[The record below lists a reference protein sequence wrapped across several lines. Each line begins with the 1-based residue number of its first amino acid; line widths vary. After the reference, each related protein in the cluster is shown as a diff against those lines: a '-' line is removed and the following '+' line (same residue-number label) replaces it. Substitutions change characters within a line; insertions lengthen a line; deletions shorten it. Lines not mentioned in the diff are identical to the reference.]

1 MKHSKSL
8 ITLFLSIALTLMLG
22 CSAWAQSTDVRRTGV
37 LTPGGDAQ
45 TLTVG
50 TVGRSPTEQM
60 QRILPIANYLA
71 AQLKTQGF
79 NKGEVVFANSP
90 REMVQRLVQ
99 GKVDLYFDNALF
111 AAAVGELSGSKLL
124 LRRWKRGVAE
134 YESIFFTKKTSSI
147 KRLEDFNGKI
157 IALEYQ
163 TSAAG
168 YLLPKFFLVKKGLKL
183 IPKKELGPVSAKEV
197 GYIFTNDDEN
207 TMAWVLTGKLSA
219 GAMSQDNYLKEAR
232 GEIGNL
238 TVVNKTFSIPRNVV
252 SHREG
257 LPQKLVTQI
266 KDILINMAGSDDG
279 KKVLREF
286 EETSQFDEITAAT
299 AKQLV
304 EIGKWAA
311 AELELK

>member
-1 MKHSKSL
+1 MTRHL
-8 ITLFLSIALTLMLG
+8 NPGILFYFLMAGLLLPRIV
-22 CSAWAQSTDVRRTGV
+22 C
-37 LTPGGDAQ
+37 AQ
-45 TLTVG
+45 TLTIG

-60 QRILPIANYLA
+60 QRILPIANFLA

-79 NKGEVVFANSP
+79 NKGEFVFTNSP
-90 REMVQRLVQ
+90 REMVQHLVL
-99 GKVDLYFDNALF
+99 GKVDLYFGNAF
-111 AAAVGELSGSKLL
+111 SAAAMGELSGSKLL
-124 LRRWKRGVAE
+124 LRRWKRGIAE
-134 YESIFFTKKTSSI
+134 YESVFFTKKTSSI

-163 TSAAG
+163 TSATG
-168 YLLPKFFLVKKGLKL
+168 YLLPKLFLLKQGFKL
-183 IPKKELGPVSAKEV
+183 IPKKQLGPVSAKEV

-219 GAMSQDNYLKEAR
+219 GAMSQEIYLKEAR
-232 GEIGNL
+232 GEIDKL
-238 TVVNKTFSIPRNVV
+238 TVVGKTFSIPRNVV
-252 SHREG
+252 SHRKG

-266 KDILINMAGSDDG
+266 KNILINMAGSDEG
-279 KKVLREF
+279 KKVLHEF

-304 EIGKWAA
+304 EMGKWAA

>member
-1 MKHSKSL
+1 MTRQLTSGIL
-8 ITLFLSIALTLMLG
+8 FYFLMAELFLPRLPG
-22 CSAWAQSTDVRRTGV
+22 AQ
-37 LTPGGDAQ
+37 A
-45 TLTVG
+45 LTVG

-60 QRILPIANYLA
+60 QRTLPIANYLA
-71 AQLKTQGF
+71 AQLKTHGF
-79 NKGEVVFANSP
+79 NKGEIVFANSP
-90 REMVQRLVQ
+90 REMVQRLLHGQ
-99 GKVDLYFDNALF
+99 VDLYFDNALF

-134 YESIFFTKKTSSI
+134 YESVFFTKKASSI

-168 YLLPKFFLVKKGLKL
+168 YLLPKFFLLKKGLKL
-183 IPKKELGPVSAKEV
+183 VPKKELGPVGAKEV

-207 TMAWVLTGKLSA
+207 TMAWILTGKLSA
-219 GAMSQDNYLKEAR
+219 GAMSQDNYVKEAR

-238 TVVNKTFSIPRNVV
+238 TVVGKTFSIPRNVV
-252 SHREG
+252 SHRKDFPKQ
-257 LPQKLVTQI
+257 LAAQI
-266 KDILINMAGSDDG
+266 KDILIKMAGSEEG

-286 EETSQFDEITAAT
+286 EETSQFDEITAAS
-299 AKQLV
+299 AKHLV